1 MARAQVPP
9 SPDHPEPLGR
19 ARLHQGHV
27 DVQLHPAHQAHH
39 HLRVRRKCAL
49 IIHNV
54 PPTWTML
61 LKVGQLRKCKQTRFA
76 SEGA

>member
-39 HLRVRRKCAL
+39 HLRVCRKCAL
-49 IIHNV
+49 ISSLTSKCTADLDNV
-54 PPTWTML
+54 AKGWAV
-61 LKVGQLRKCKQTRFA
+61 KEV
-76 SEGA
+76 